1 MCDIIFENIEVVVQ
15 RCSVMK
21 VFLEISQ
28 NSQEN
33 ACARISYFEIK
44 IPSTQ
49 KHMRFPTNFV
59 KFLRTPFYIA
69 HLWWLLLKTRKV
81 FMQKQLSKGF
91 FKKGVMRNFVEFTR
105 KHFPESPLFIKLN
118 HSHKKRKDPFLMTI
132 IEFKSTCFVILILS
146 IHLARYKL
154 TT

>member
-1 MCDIIFENIEVVVQ
+1 MSSLLFPVFKLSRKNTHPKNMCDIIFENIEVVVQ

-91 FKKGVMRNFVEFTR
+91 FKKGVMRNFAEFIR
-105 KHFPESPLFIKLN
+105 NHLCRNLF
-118 HSHKKRKDPFLMTI
+118 F
-132 IEFKSTCFVILILS
+132 FW
-146 IHLARYKL
+146 
-154 TT
+154 